1 MSEKREAKKGFTRR
15 QIIKGAPLGIAAA
28 AAFGL
33 VAGRLIPGYTRRAN
47 DMPDLPEDSIFA
59 PDRNRYPKA

>member
-1 MSEKREAKKGFTRR
+1 MSEKREVKKGFTRR

-33 VAGRLIPGYTRRAN
+33 VAGRLIPGYARREN
-47 DMPDLPEDSIFA
+47 GMPDLPEDSIFA
-59 PDRNRYPKA
+59 PDKSRYPRA